1 MRTVARCF
9 VVILLLSLVACTF
22 YKERPAKDFA
32 GATGGEALE
41 NVFWKNLKAKDWTAI
56 QNVLAS
62 NFAGV
67 SSDGNFKA
75 NEWMQ
80 RLKQVELQDY
90 SIANTHTEL
99 NGDTFVV
106 TYDVTMT
113 GTISG
118 QPIPAKPVHR
128 MSVWQRQKSGWILIA
143 QSAS

>member
-1 MRTVARCF
+1 MRIVARCF

-22 YKERPAKDFA
+22 YKDRPAKDFA

-67 SSDGNFKA
+67 NPDGNFTA
-75 NEWMQ
+75 AAWVD
-80 RLKQVELQDY
+80 RLKQVDLQDY
-90 SIANTHTEL
+90 SIAGMHTEL

-106 TYDVTMT
+106 TYDVTMS

-118 QPIPAKPVHR
+118 QAVPAKTLHR
-128 MSVWQRQKSGWILIA
+128 MSVWQRQKSGWVLIA
-143 QSAS
+143 QSVS

>member
-1 MRTVARCF
+1 MRIVARCF

-41 NVFWKNLKAKDWTAI
+41 NVFWKNLKVKDWTAI

-67 SSDGNFKA
+67 TSDGNFKA
-75 NEWMQ
+75 DEWME
-80 RLKQVELQDY
+80 RLKKVDLQDY
-90 SIANTHTEL
+90 SIASMHTEL

-113 GTISG
+113 GTIGG
-118 QPIPAKPVHR
+118 QPIPAKPPHR
-128 MSVWQRQKSGWILIA
+128 MTVWQRQKSGWVLIA